1 MFYYVYQW
9 SLSTITKYLL
19 IIFLFFNCFCLC
31 LNDINSE
38 EISLKTILKSR
49 HIYETKRLL
58 RIIYFREFDM
68 TIDENRLKIDLKN
81 FTESYKID
89 LKIIILDQSTELLIN
104 KLCSLI
110 SEERR
115 DTILLADLYTKEID
129 LISRSLQIPTIATT
143 NRYSIAEGKLVK
155 FKKKNSNIFVFF
167 LF

>member
-1 MFYYVYQW
+1 
-9 SLSTITKYLL
+9 
-19 IIFLFFNCFCLC
+19 
-31 LNDINSE
+31 
-38 EISLKTILKSR
+38 
-49 HIYETKRLL
+49 
-58 RIIYFREFDM
+58 M